1 MSVNNVPSGE
11 GEDRARAR
19 HGARRL
25 LIIEEDVEMR
35 RTLRTFLH
43 GEGFRVV
50 EAGDAAE
57 ALARAGDG
65 EYAGVVLDMRVGGDA
80 PPLLPRIRHL
90 TRPAPVVLMTA
101 VPGRPD
107 SRRASALGATGLL
120 VKPFG
125 LDDLLQLLAEVGA
138 VPAPRPPADP
148 GHAPP
153 TRGGEAGEG

>member
-1 MSVNNVPSGE
+1 
-11 GEDRARAR
+11 
-19 HGARRL
+19 
-25 LIIEEDVEMR
+25 
-35 RTLRTFLH
+35 
-43 GEGFRVV
+43 VV

-125 LDDLLQLLAEVGA
+125 LDDLLQLLADVGA
-138 VPAPRPPADP
+138 APASRRPADP

-153 TRGGEAGEG
+153 TPGGAAGEG